1 MEPVSPRLVAKLC
14 CDGLRQMAR
23 QALPTI
29 HAGFSDESRQKTRNF
44 NRRRMVA
51 GLRNRLLG
59 GLTLALVSTAPL
71 MAQNGM
77 ADPAPMGETAENEIP
92 ENEIPENEIPENEI
106 IVPGYTKKQ
115 VRNFMWRSMI
125 ETGQVV
131 AKRSG
136 PICVGIDNAPAA
148 LAVPLKARIEANLTD
163 VGVSYE
169 SAGCRANSVIAF
181 HPDAHQFVKWLEKQ
195 NAGSAF
201 WALYLPEQRRLTNP
215 VRPVYNW
222 HFVRSGVAQT
232 IWGRPLPL
240 VQQAS
245 SRGFQATGFGP
256 GGRLAEAQQPGISS
270 HSFSVIDIDAIDG
283 ITIEQL
289 GDYLTMQML
298 VEFRPGVRPEV
309 PRDSILNL
317 FDAERAD
324 PDAPLTM
331 SDLDRTVLTQLY
343 GKRQNFRAA
352 AVRNAVARQAIADLR
367 ERDRLIEFQ

>member
-1 MEPVSPRLVAKLC
+1 M
-14 CDGLRQMAR
+14 M
-23 QALPTI
+23 
-29 HAGFSDESRQKTRNF
+29 
-44 NRRRMVA
+44 A
-51 GLRNRLLG
+51 GLRNRLLTG
-59 GLTLALVSTAPL
+59 LALALGAAAPIL
-71 MAQNGM
+71 AQDNVP
-77 ADPAPMGETAENEIP
+77 DPAPVDEVIG
-92 ENEIPENEIPENEI
+92 NEI
-106 IVPGYTKKQ
+106 IVEGYTPKQ
-115 VRNFMWRSMI
+115 VRHFMWRSMI

-136 PICVGIDNAPAA
+136 PICIGIDNAPAE
-148 LAVPLKARIEANLTD
+148 LAVPLKARIEANLAT
-163 VGVSYE
+163 VGVTYE
-169 SAGCRANSVIAF
+169 QTGCRANSVIAF

-195 NAGSAF
+195 NAGNAY
-201 WALYLPEQRRLTNP
+201 WALYLPEKRRLINP
-215 VRPVYNW
+215 IRPVYNW
-222 HFVRSGVAQT
+222 HYVLGGVPQT

-245 SRGFQATGFGP
+245 ARGFQATGFGP

-309 PRDSILNL
+309 PKDSILNL
-317 FDAERAD
+317 FNAERAD
-324 PDAPLTM
+324 PDAPAAM

-352 AVRNAVARQAIADLR
+352 ALRNAVARQAIADLR
-367 ERDRLIEFQ
+367 EREKLIEFP